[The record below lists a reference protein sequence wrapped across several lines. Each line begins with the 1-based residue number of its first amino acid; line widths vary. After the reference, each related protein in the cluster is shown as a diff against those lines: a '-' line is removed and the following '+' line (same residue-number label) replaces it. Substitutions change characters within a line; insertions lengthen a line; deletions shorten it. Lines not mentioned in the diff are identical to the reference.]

1 MLAGFGWQLH
11 WAQVGLRARG
21 DRAAGARQRSRIDPF
36 VWWQT
41 REVGPGCT
49 AGGAPRVVG
58 GCRVLE
64 MSPPPSGSKASAR
77 GGTTRL
83 RPTVVSVTKEDTMNK
98 TLPEFG
104 ALRATEHIAD
114 LRREATAERQARAA
128 RAARAA
134 RRQKRA

>member
-1 MLAGFGWQLH
+1 
-11 WAQVGLRARG
+11 
-21 DRAAGARQRSRIDPF
+21 
-36 VWWQT
+36 
-41 REVGPGCT
+41 
-49 AGGAPRVVG
+49 
-58 GCRVLE
+58 

-98 TLPEFG
+98 TFPEFG

-114 LRREATAERQARAA
+114 LRREATAERKARAA

>member
-1 MLAGFGWQLH
+1 
-11 WAQVGLRARG
+11 
-21 DRAAGARQRSRIDPF
+21 
-36 VWWQT
+36 
-41 REVGPGCT
+41 
-49 AGGAPRVVG
+49 
-58 GCRVLE
+58 
-64 MSPPPSGSKASAR
+64 
-77 GGTTRL
+77 
-83 RPTVVSVTKEDTMNK
+83 VTKEDTMNK